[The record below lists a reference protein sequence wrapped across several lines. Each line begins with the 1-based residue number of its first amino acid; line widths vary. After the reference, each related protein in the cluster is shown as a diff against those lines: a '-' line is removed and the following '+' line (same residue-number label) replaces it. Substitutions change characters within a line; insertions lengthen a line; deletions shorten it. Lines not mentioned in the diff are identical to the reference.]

1 MYHNIHRNTIIKLL
15 FRRSIFYIFVFL
27 FYTSDR
33 ARERIAVFL
42 TDDCF
47 RKRGS
52 EYFYVGLLSGT
63 QFLIFSFSVTFLY
76 NDFRQF
82 LWNHSTFA
90 GFKFFEK
97 KVKKRLRQIISL
109 IRFELLNWNFFL
121 AYSSSYS
128 YWVWCLNVLK
138 ASRVTFETAQLS
150 IFLLLTK
157 NSYKLVSNIQFNT
170 YELIQVLKTVGS
182 FNLLCIFLLG
192 GFYWNKLMSFHSILI
207 QSSIFHLISISI
219 HFTFYWVIFYFFS
232 TQLLCLKFWKE
243 EN

>member
-63 QFLIFSFSVTFLY
+63 QFLIFSFSVTFL
-76 NDFRQF
+76 NKRFAKISF
-82 LWNHSTFA
+82 ENSPFA

-109 IRFELLNWNFFL
+109 IGFELLN
-121 AYSSSYS
+121 
-128 YWVWCLNVLK
+128 
-138 ASRVTFETAQLS
+138 
-150 IFLLLTK
+150 
-157 NSYKLVSNIQFNT
+157 
-170 YELIQVLKTVGS
+170 
-182 FNLLCIFLLG
+182 
-192 GFYWNKLMSFHSILI
+192 
-207 QSSIFHLISISI
+207 
-219 HFTFYWVIFYFFS
+219 
-232 TQLLCLKFWKE
+232 
-243 EN
+243 